1 MSPAPHK
8 APIIVRTQRELRG
21 QIWEWR
27 GAGETIGF
35 VPTMGALHSGH
46 LSLITLAKTQTTKTV
61 ASIFVN
67 PTQFAPGE
75 DFESYPRTEIE
86 DVAKLASAGCDLVYI
101 PHHDSMYNAHHA
113 TSIKVGGVAE
123 NLETDHRPTFFDGV
137 ALVVTKL
144 LNRVAPDVA
153 IFGEKDY
160 QQLATIRRLVED
172 LDMPIEIVGAPI
184 ARDAHGLALSSRN
197 KYFDESGLKT
207 ARKLNRIMF
216 DCASD
221 LATGRDIKDCVF
233 AAVKALETAGFT
245 SVDYVTVAS
254 INSLTILPEGAIDRP
269 ARLLIAAHCPKNG
282 KDGETVRL
290 IDNCAIGGSHA

>member
-1 MSPAPHK
+1 MSK
-8 APIIVRTQRELRG
+8 TPIIVRTQRELRG

-46 LSLITLAKTQTTKTV
+46 LSLITLAKSKTTKTV

-75 DFESYPRTEIE
+75 DFESYPRTEKA
-86 DVAKLASAGCDLVYI
+86 DVDKLASVGCDLVYI
-101 PHHDSMYNAHHA
+101 PRDGSMYNAHHA
-113 TSIKVGGVAE
+113 TTIKVGGVAE

-144 LNRVAPDVA
+144 LNRVAPDAA

-172 LDMPIEIVGAPI
+172 LDMPIEIIGAPI
-184 ARDAHGLALSSRN
+184 ARDDDGLALSSRN
-197 KYFDESGLKT
+197 KYFDTDGIKT
-207 ARKLNRIMF
+207 ARKLNKIMF
-216 DCASD
+216 ACAAE
-221 LATGRDIKDCVF
+221 LASGCDIQDCVLT
-233 AAVKALETAGFT
+233 ALNALKNAGFT

-254 INSLTILPEGAIDRP
+254 VNSLTILPNGRIDRP
-269 ARLLIAAHCPKNG
+269 ARLLIAAHCPRNG
-282 KDGETVRL
+282 KDGLTVRL
-290 IDNCAIGGSHA
+290 IDNCAIGDGGA